1 MTARWVIPHSD
12 QPLVSVLVVTFDGRQ
27 WVSRALDTLVR
38 NTPDPYELI
47 VVDNHSTDGTREL
60 LRDELDG
67 ARVIELDENI
77 GFGPGNDRAA
87 LEARAPLLCLLN
99 SDALVPPGWFA
110 TMARG
115 FDDSRVGAV
124 VPAYV
129 YPDGRLQEAGAIV
142 ESDGRVVA
150 LGVADDPDEERWR
163 FSRVV
168 PYGSAACMLIRR
180 DSFEAAGGF
189 DPAWGRA
196 YYEDVDLAFR
206 LRELGQSIRL
216 DPDVRVVHAQGASSD
231 SVEAARD
238 LRDANQA
245 RFRSRWAARL
255 WHRPTMFGARHGHRF
270 VAARDC
276 EAVDRILVIAG
287 PTEVEL
293 AHGIRIA
300 QALAPALDQ
309 GQVTV
314 ALPDP
319 PDAATT
325 NALRAT
331 GVEVIELVSPE
342 DWSSWL
348 PGRMFQFSAIVA
360 GAAHRAAHAELF
372 ADTQPQAALASLPSA
387 ATIEDTHALE
397 EWLLDLGLVPRCA
410 VRPRATSR

>member
-1 MTARWVIPHSD
+1 MTARWVLPHSD
-12 QPLVSVLVVTFDGRQ
+12 HPLVSVLIVAFDGRQ
-27 WVSRALDTLVR
+27 WVSRALDALVR
-38 NTPDPYELI
+38 NTPEPYELI

-60 LRDELDG
+60 LRDELEG

-77 GFGPGNDRAA
+77 GFGRGNDRAA
-87 LEARAPLLCLLN
+87 LESRAPLLCLLN

-110 TMARG
+110 TMARS
-115 FDDSRVGAV
+115 FEDPRVGAV
-124 VPAYV
+124 VPVYV

-150 LGVADDPDEERWR
+150 LGVDDDPDEERWR

-231 SVEAARD
+231 SVEAARI

-245 RFRSRWAARL
+245 RFRNRWAARL
-255 WHRPTMFGARHGHRF
+255 WHRPTMLGARHGHRF

-276 EAVDRILVIAG
+276 EAVDRILVIGG
-287 PTEVEL
+287 PAEAEQ
-293 AHGIRIA
+293 AHALRVA
-300 QALAPALDQ
+300 RALAPALEQ

-314 ALPDP
+314 ALPARP
-319 PDAATT
+319 LDASTT

-331 GVEVIELVSPE
+331 GVEALSPE
-342 DWSSWL
+342 DWNGWL
-348 PGRMFQFSAIVA
+348 NGRIFQFSTIVA
-360 GAAHRAAHAELF
+360 DASTRAEL
-372 ADTQPQAALASLPSA
+372 AELLAATQPQAALTAVPSA
-387 ATIEDTHALE
+387 TMLDDTHALE
-397 EWLLDLGLVPRCA
+397 EWLLDLGLVPRSV
-410 VRPRATSR
+410 VRPRVTSR